1 MHIVEVS
8 GREAEEVLYLMR
20 IQFTIVLL
28 AQEWEYLNFWWLF
41 LAVWV
46 ILSLSVLSQ
55 WELKIRIFQF

>member
-28 AQEWEYLNFWWLF
+28 AQE
-41 LAVWV
+41 
-46 ILSLSVLSQ
+46 
-55 WELKIRIFQF
+55 